1 MWPFEVVRAVTSPA
15 DAAKR
20 RQVAASA
27 GQLDGFGVTQLKV
40 AGKSVY
46 STDKASSAT
55 VLIASLA
62 VAGAFLIVAISI
74 LIWWWK
80 KRSLQSMYVGSVVPA
95 RRGSVFNSVF
105 SSAADTVASRGG
117 PVSRA
122 PVHAN
127 TSFKFHEIDPSHLSS
142 IADVAPDVQHC
153 QWSGINV
160 VLKRAAMSP
169 HVHVDASIF
178 ISDHFYKVI
187 KRRLL
192 QPLRALPGAYIEWCS
207 CLHLS

>member
-62 VAGAFLIVAISI
+62 GAGAFLIVAIGI
-74 LIWWWK
+74 FIWWWK
-80 KRSLQSMYVGSVVPA
+80 KRSRLSLQSMYVGSVEPA

-160 VLKRAAMSP
+160 VLKRVAMSP

-178 ISDHFYKVI
+178 INKKYQAS
-187 KRRLL
+187 
-192 QPLRALPGAYIEWCS
+192 PATAAARAAWCIY
-207 CLHLS
+207 